1 MKIIDISNHN
11 PVQDATKVKNAGYAG
26 VICKATEGKTYID
39 PTFQTNVAKL
49 SQAGMLFGTYHF
61 ARPDNN
67 QPEDEATNYYRQ
79 IASISTK
86 LPPILDI
93 EVNCNLGKDALTNW
107 ILRFIAAMKKL
118 TGKDCIIYTYTSYLN
133 SKLDYSK
140 LQNYNFWIADY
151 GSKEPTIPHIMW
163 QYTDKENVPGI
174 GICDCSIANDD
185 LSIRKGG
192 ESVDWIK
199 QLQQELNQ
207 VLGLNLAVDGIIG
220 PATTSAIKLF
230 QTKAG
235 LTADGVYGPATADA
249 LAKALQNLNK
259 LAQNTQTAPQIKKT
273 LLKTLTIKIYSDG
286 TYEIN

>member
-1 MKIIDISNHN
+1 MKILDISNYN

-26 VICKATEGKTYID
+26 VICKATEGKTYVD

-49 SQAGMLFGTYHF
+49 MQAAMLFGTYHF

-93 EVNCNLGKDALTNW
+93 EVDCNLNKDALTNW
-107 ILRFIAAMKKL
+107 VLRFIAAMKKL
-118 TGKDCIIYTYTSYLN
+118 AGEDCIIYTYTNYLN
-133 SKLDYSK
+133 SKLDYNK
-140 LQNYNFWIADY
+140 LQNYDIWIADY
-151 GSKEPTIPHIMW
+151 GSKEPTIPHILW
-163 QYTDKENVPGI
+163 QYTNKENVPGI
-174 GICDCSIANDD
+174 GVCDCSIANDD

-207 VLGLNLAVDGIIG
+207 VLGTNLAVDGILG
-220 PATTSAIKLF
+220 AATTAAIKQF

-249 LAKALQNLNK
+249 LSKALAELNK
-259 LAQNTQTAPQIKKT
+259 PAQTISQTTTTGKT
-273 LLKTLTIKIYSDG
+273 LLKTLTINIYSDG
-286 TYEIN
+286 SYEIK